1 MLSRDASMRRQSS
14 LTVVESAKVLECALQ
29 SRAARVDDVFVTDQS
44 TSHPLITRLIASP
57 PVVSTRIWRVQH
69 ADALRTDT
77 TTSPSIAA
85 IVHFNPEFTQETH
98 FRAHLNAPGAA
109 RTVAVLHNLQNPTNV
124 GALLRSAAAF
134 DAAVVVT
141 GLHSA
146 DLLNPKCTR
155 ASAGA
160 IFALPALWVEP
171 DVNRVVRVL
180 RGSNFDIVNTCASSG
195 RAGAR
200 PDSLAA
206 VCARDRVAFLLGNEG
221 NGVDLST
228 EQLATHRVHIETSNR
243 VESLNVGVAGALLL
257 YQRSLGRI
265 DHQQR
270 KE

>member
-1 MLSRDASMRRQSS
+1 MLSRDSSMRRQSS

-29 SRAARVDDVFVTDQS
+29 SRAARVDDVFVTDDS
-44 TSHPLITRLIASP
+44 MSHPLITRLSATNS
-57 PVVSTRIWRVQH
+57 VASTRIWRVQR

-77 TTSPSIAA
+77 TTTPSVAA

-98 FRAHLNAPGAA
+98 FRAHLSGAKGA

-171 DVNRVVRVL
+171 DVERVVRVL
-180 RGSNFDIVNTCASSG
+180 KGANFDIVNTCASSST

-200 PDSLAA
+200 PDSLAS

-221 NGVDLST
+221 NGVDPST

-257 YQRSLGRI
+257 FQRSLGRLR
-265 DHQQR
+265 Q
-270 KE
+270 E